1 MIFKVLGE
9 IEIIIR
15 AAAIP
20 CKVLLMH
27 LEICLI
33 YEDSI
38 IGEFHFKVVLP
49 EGGCAVAD
57 AILGSTIGENPI
69 DLWIETMQVSLAEII
84 IENEEICGGRGP
96 PGGRRWQL
104 TPVVIV
110 PPVVLITKV
119 GDQDVQVGPVL
130 ASLKVEGGEA
140 TLGAGQEAA
149 LLPGAEGHIKISDIS
164 RLGLHDDPPVSYAAI
179 RIILGA
185 HSVGIDFVREFG
197 GANPVAPV

>member
-20 CKVLLMH
+20 CKVVLMH

-57 AILGSTIGENPI
+57 AIFGSPIGENPI
-69 DLWIETMQVSLAEII
+69 NLWIETSQIDLAKII
-84 IENEEICGGRGP
+84 IANEEICRGRGP
-96 PGGRRWQL
+96 PGGRRWQ
-104 TPVVIV
+104 
-110 PPVVLITKV
+110 
-119 GDQDVQVGPVL
+119 
-130 ASLKVEGGEA
+130 
-140 TLGAGQEAA
+140 
-149 LLPGAEGHIKISDIS
+149 
-164 RLGLHDDPPVSYAAI
+164 
-179 RIILGA
+179 
-185 HSVGIDFVREFG
+185 
-197 GANPVAPV
+197 